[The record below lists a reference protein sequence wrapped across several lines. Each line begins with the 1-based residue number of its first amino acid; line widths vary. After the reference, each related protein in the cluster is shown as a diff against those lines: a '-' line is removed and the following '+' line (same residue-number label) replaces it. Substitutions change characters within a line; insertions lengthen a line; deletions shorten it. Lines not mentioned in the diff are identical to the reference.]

1 MRVPYIILICKYWV
15 TNWIKREKP
24 CEMGVKVFSVCK
36 IVTNYLF
43 KRVYNRVSEKKL
55 QTVKFRAM
63 VVTWAECLE

>member
-43 KRVYNRVSEKKL
+43 KRVYNRVSEKSYKL
-55 QTVKFRAM
+55 
-63 VVTWAECLE
+63 